1 MLIVFFLFSQCEI
14 TSKILH
20 LCFMPHLLKMF
31 KANLLFCKI
40 VFLTFFLTH
49 LTSAQSVNHTVGLQ
63 DSLSL
68 LSKRIWQ
75 QKSDTGMLSA
85 NETFFNKFHTVL
97 NNRNSLNFA
106 LDSIKGITRVTNQNG
121 SLRIFTWNI
130 PLSDGTNKYFG
141 FVQLAGDSLK
151 VFPLRSE
158 GVEIINFEDKQLSAN
173 QWYGAIYYG
182 LINVKISGQQAYTLL
197 GWDGYTSG
205 SNRKFIEI
213 LTVDK
218 NGNLQF
224 GLPVFK
230 TDHGLKVRVVKE
242 YAEKATLTLRYD
254 YQSIFIQKGKKVKK
268 EDTWLIVM
276 DRLVPMDP
284 SMKGFYKYYVAAG
297 DTYDGFVFRDGF
309 WSFVEDVEVVNRAIP
324 LKK

>member
-1 MLIVFFLFSQCEI
+1 MLNVFYLFSHCEI
-14 TSKILH
+14 TLKILH
-20 LCFMPHLLKMF
+20 LFFMPYLLKMF
-31 KANLLFCKI
+31 KANLLCCKI

-49 LTSAQSVNHTVGLQ
+49 VTSAQSVNQTVGLQ
-63 DSLSL
+63 DSLSQ

-75 QKSDTGMLSA
+75 QKSDTDMLSA
-85 NETFFNKFHTVL
+85 NEAFFSKFQTVL
-97 NNRNSLNFA
+97 NNPHSLNFA
-106 LDSIKGITRVTNQNG
+106 LDSIKGITRVANENG

-130 PLSDGTNKYFG
+130 PLSDGSNKYFG
-141 FVQLAGDSLK
+141 FVQVNGDSLK
-151 VFPLRSE
+151 VFPLRSTMAE
-158 GVEIINFEDKQLSAN
+158 SGNFEDLQLSYN

-205 SNRKFIEI
+205 SNRKLIEI

-218 NGNLQF
+218 QGNLQF

-230 TDHGLKVRVVKE
+230 TDHGLKNRVVKE
-242 YAEKATLTLRYD
+242 YAEKATMTLRYD
-254 YQSIFIQKGKKVKK
+254 YQSILIQKGKKVKK
-268 EDTWLIVM
+268 DDTWLIVM

-309 WSFVEDVEVVNRAIP
+309 WSFVEDVEVVNRALP
-324 LKK
+324 LRK